1 MAASQT
7 DDAPPAEVYI
17 DLFVVIHPRALDL
30 YASSVSAER
39 GIDNCIASLHIVC
52 SHPACMCQQIGL
64 QMQGG
69 IDDLTATKAMGMG
82 SWRLKGAMDP
92 PFEGLTAQVEGLWR
106 HMLDRDLKLY
116 PMDKVVLLQ
125 QTLLDALGGM

>member
-1 MAASQT
+1 MSEATLQ
-7 DDAPPAEVYI
+7 V
-17 DLFVVIHPRALDL
+17 LVLNQRAH
-30 YASSVSAER
+30 A
-39 GIDNCIASLHIVC
+39 
-52 SHPACMCQQIGL
+52 L

-116 PMDKVVLLQ
+116 PMDKVDLLLHLRILTHPYRMALLAM
-125 QTLLDALGGM
+125 QTQD

>member
-1 MAASQT
+1 
-7 DDAPPAEVYI
+7 
-17 DLFVVIHPRALDL
+17 
-30 YASSVSAER
+30 
-39 GIDNCIASLHIVC
+39 
-52 SHPACMCQQIGL
+52 MCQHIGGL

-82 SWRLKGAMDP
+82 SWRLKGAMEP

-116 PMDKVVLLQ
+116 PMDKVTLTADATGCIITSPCMMLLAFLYLHQ
-125 QTLLDALGGM
+125 CATASHHLAIGVEQC

>member
-1 MAASQT
+1 MSEATFHVLVLNQHAHAS
-7 DDAPPAEVYI
+7 
-17 DLFVVIHPRALDL
+17 
-30 YASSVSAER
+30 
-39 GIDNCIASLHIVC
+39 
-52 SHPACMCQQIGL
+52 

-82 SWRLKGAMDP
+82 SWRLKGSMDP

-116 PMDKVVLLQ
+116 PMDKVNFLL
-125 QTLLDALGGM
+125 

>member
-1 MAASQT
+1 
-7 DDAPPAEVYI
+7 
-17 DLFVVIHPRALDL
+17 
-30 YASSVSAER
+30 
-39 GIDNCIASLHIVC
+39 
-52 SHPACMCQQIGL
+52 
-64 QMQGG
+64 MQGG

-116 PMDKVVLLQ
+116 PMDKVCSHRIRLLMHPVACESIITSPCVMLSALCIFTTVSGQ
-125 QTLLDALGGM
+125 VVILL